1 MPRGWTWARDPK
13 KVKLPVL
20 DKVNI
25 LFEIDEL
32 IEDELRNKYVKPAP
46 RSKNTNYIVDLYS
59 LRNRQYFYFCA
70 KYHCRAKNRIED
82 YFEHRF
88 ARLEYT
94 YLGFN
99 LAYMRH
105 TGKWWQVAEG
115 LSLQESFKQIN
126 EDSLFA
132 P

>member
-13 KVKLPVL
+13 KVKMPVL
-20 DKVNI
+20 DKVKI
-25 LFEIDEL
+25 IFEMDDL
-32 IEDELRNKYVKPAP
+32 IEGQLRKKYVKSAP
-46 RSKNTNYIVDLYS
+46 KDKNTNYIVDLYS
-59 LRNRQYFYFCA
+59 VRNRRYFYFCA
-70 KYHCRAKNRIED
+70 KYHCRANNRIKE

-94 YLGFN
+94 IGGFN

-105 TGKWWQVAEG
+105 TGKWWEVAQD
-115 LSLQESFKQIN
+115 LNLKESFKQIN
-126 EDSLFA
+126 EGGLFV